1 MTRSAESIAFIIVE
15 GCGAN
20 SPKEF
25 ARFLDIGI
33 KSTTELE
40 YQLDLARDYGVLA
53 EREWKSLRAQTT
65 DVRRMLWGLRAKVQA
80 SIPAKS
86 ANG

>member
-1 MTRSAESIAFIIVE
+1 MTRAAESIAFNIVE

-20 SPKEF
+20 SQREF

-33 KSTTELE
+33 RSTTELE
-40 YQLDLARDYGVLA
+40 YQLELARDYGVLA
-53 EREWKSLRAQTT
+53 LQEWQTLSVET
-65 DVRRMLWGLRAKVQA
+65 IDVRRMLSGLRAKVLA
-80 SIPAKS
+80 TTSPR